1 MRYKPKLETETF
13 QHVHLA
19 VCHLSILS
27 KIQLLF
33 TRFLGIEANMGIPMV
48 ALAKLNLLLSKSHT
62 GTSLITCL
70 LCPYVLKLTFSVR
83 LVRQAYTD
91 LLYSS
96 RLFLFQ
102 LSQIAFDADDQPA
115 ALAGNST
122 RLGRALRL
130 LNQRVTRARRSPTA
144 QDDEDNFHALSMF
157 SL

>member
-1 MRYKPKLETETF
+1 
-13 QHVHLA
+13 
-19 VCHLSILS
+19 
-27 KIQLLF
+27 
-33 TRFLGIEANMGIPMV
+33 MGIPMV

-102 LSQIAFDADDQPA
+102 LSQIAFDADQPA
-115 ALAGNST
+115 APAGNST
-122 RLGRALRL
+122 RLGRALRGRDVAPVIQIHQVGSNML
-130 LNQRVTRARRSPTA
+130 ENVITERMLSENTVVPLTVIDKCKGAIIRA
-144 QDDEDNFHALSMF
+144 Q
-157 SL
+157 

>member
-1 MRYKPKLETETF
+1 
-13 QHVHLA
+13 
-19 VCHLSILS
+19 
-27 KIQLLF
+27 
-33 TRFLGIEANMGIPMV
+33 MGLPV
-48 ALAKLNLLLSKSHT
+48 VGLAKLNLLFSTSHT
-62 GTSLITCL
+62 GGTSLITCL

-83 LVRQAYTD
+83 LVRHAYTD

-102 LSQIAFDADDQPA
+102 LSQIVFDNDQPA

-130 LNQRVTRARRSPTA
+130 VYQRVTRARRPPA
-144 QDDEDNFHALSMF
+144 APDDEDNFHALSML

>member
-1 MRYKPKLETETF
+1 
-13 QHVHLA
+13 
-19 VCHLSILS
+19 
-27 KIQLLF
+27 
-33 TRFLGIEANMGIPMV
+33 MGIPMV

-102 LSQIAFDADDQPA
+102 LSQIAFDADQPA
-115 ALAGNST
+115 APAGNST

-130 LNQRVTRARRSPTA
+130 VYQRVTRARRSPTA